1 MAFAWSFS
9 NWDLTLHMDSL
20 AYVIPSYNVVSK
32 GGALCSS
39 GLRSGLGRERSVV
52 RIQAMEKSLFN
63 FHFSEWCLL
72 LKEIWIVS

>member
-32 GGALCSS
+32 GGALWSS
-39 GLRSGLGRERSVV
+39 GLRRSAV
-52 RIQAMEKSLFN
+52 RIQV
-63 FHFSEWCLL
+63 
-72 LKEIWIVS
+72 KEIFFFFFFLMWDLHSGNPLFMAT